1 MNPDQKQTLMDVV
14 REESMR
20 VAGALLKSAVGLL
33 FMLGLVGIG
42 SITGLREN
50 TVAPVAVI
58 SPVAVIAAG
67 DAAKVVPMVRDES
80 VVLARFDRVLNKHVM
95 PIGVEPSNR

>member
-1 MNPDQKQTLMDVV
+1 MMIPDQKQKLMDVV

-58 SPVAVIAAG
+58 AAG

-80 VVLARFDRVLNKHVM
+80 VVLVGFDRVLNKHVM
-95 PIGVEPSNR
+95 PAGVEPSIR

>member
-1 MNPDQKQTLMDVV
+1 MMIPDQKQTLMDVV

-50 TVAPVAVI
+50 TVVL
-58 SPVAVIAAG
+58 VAVIAAV

-95 PIGVEPSNR
+95 PTGVEPSIR